1 MHPEVETLAHGRKP
15 GRGWR
20 TSTEKRDVPRARAF
34 ETAPVRRCG
43 SVGAGLYGGP
53 GHALSEESQSLPTSS
68 ASPVLFSTGVSHG
81 RGRSPISHAK
91 SETNQRRR
99 QDMVDKPLTKV
110 RDLTPNSK
118 QVNVLAKVLTV
129 GEPKEVM
136 GKFGD
141 PRKVCEAVVGDDTAV
156 ITLSLWNEQIG
167 SIAKDEVILVDN
179 GYVSLVRGHM
189 RLNVGRYGNL
199 SKSTEAI
206 AEVNQSLDMS
216 QQEFESERRSF
227 GGGGY
232 SGGGGG
238 GGRYSGGGSG
248 GGGGGGGGSGGGSR
262 ERSDS
267 YKRY

>member
-1 MHPEVETLAHGRKP
+1 
-15 GRGWR
+15 
-20 TSTEKRDVPRARAF
+20 
-34 ETAPVRRCG
+34 
-43 SVGAGLYGGP
+43 
-53 GHALSEESQSLPTSS
+53 
-68 ASPVLFSTGVSHG
+68 
-81 RGRSPISHAK
+81 
-91 SETNQRRR
+91 
-99 QDMVDKPLTKV
+99 MVDKPLTKV

-118 QVNVLAKVLTV
+118 QVNVLAKVMSV

-141 PRKVCEAVVGDDTAV
+141 PRKVCEAVVGDDTAT

-167 SIAKDEVILVDN
+167 TIAKDEVILVDN

-199 SKSTEAI
+199 SKSTESI
-206 AEVNQSLDMS
+206 GEVNSTLDMS

-227 GGGGY
+227 GGGRGGGY
-232 SGGGGG
+232 GDRGGYGGG
-238 GGRYSGGGSG
+238 GGRYG
-248 GGGGGGGGSGGGSR
+248 GGGGGGGGSGGGGR

>member
-1 MHPEVETLAHGRKP
+1 
-15 GRGWR
+15 
-20 TSTEKRDVPRARAF
+20 
-34 ETAPVRRCG
+34 
-43 SVGAGLYGGP
+43 
-53 GHALSEESQSLPTSS
+53 
-68 ASPVLFSTGVSHG
+68 
-81 RGRSPISHAK
+81 
-91 SETNQRRR
+91 
-99 QDMVDKPLTKV
+99 MVDKPLTKV

-118 QVNVLAKVLTV
+118 QVNVLAKVLSV

-227 GGGGY
+227 GGGGGFRDRG
-232 SGGGGG
+232 SGGYGGGG
-238 GGRYSGGGSG
+238 GGRYSGGG
-248 GGGGGGGGSGGGSR
+248 GGGSGGGSGGGGR

>member
-1 MHPEVETLAHGRKP
+1 
-15 GRGWR
+15 
-20 TSTEKRDVPRARAF
+20 
-34 ETAPVRRCG
+34 
-43 SVGAGLYGGP
+43 
-53 GHALSEESQSLPTSS
+53 
-68 ASPVLFSTGVSHG
+68 
-81 RGRSPISHAK
+81 
-91 SETNQRRR
+91 
-99 QDMVDKPLTKV
+99 MVDKPLTKV

-118 QVNVLAKVLTV
+118 QVNVLAKVISI

-141 PRKVCEAVVGDDTAV
+141 PRKVCEAVVGDDSAT

-167 SIAKDEVILVDN
+167 TISKDETVLIDN

-189 RLNVGRYGNL
+189 RLNVGRYGQL
-199 SKSTEAI
+199 SKSTESVG
-206 AEVNQSLDMS
+206 EVNQSLDMS

-232 SGGGGG
+232 RDRGGGGYGGGGGG
-238 GGRYSGGGSG
+238 GGRYGGGSG
-248 GGGGGGGGSGGGSR
+248 GGGGGGGGR

>member
-1 MHPEVETLAHGRKP
+1 
-15 GRGWR
+15 
-20 TSTEKRDVPRARAF
+20 
-34 ETAPVRRCG
+34 
-43 SVGAGLYGGP
+43 
-53 GHALSEESQSLPTSS
+53 
-68 ASPVLFSTGVSHG
+68 
-81 RGRSPISHAK
+81 
-91 SETNQRRR
+91 
-99 QDMVDKPLTKV
+99 MVDKPLTKV

-118 QVNVLAKVLTV
+118 QVNVLAKVISI

-227 GGGGY
+227 GGGGFRDRGSGGY

>member
-1 MHPEVETLAHGRKP
+1 MA
-15 GRGWR
+15 
-20 TSTEKRDVPRARAF
+20 
-34 ETAPVRRCG
+34 
-43 SVGAGLYGGP
+43 
-53 GHALSEESQSLPTSS
+53 
-68 ASPVLFSTGVSHG
+68 
-81 RGRSPISHAK
+81 
-91 SETNQRRR
+91 
-99 QDMVDKPLTKV
+99 DKPLTKV

-118 QVNVLAKVLTV
+118 QVNVLAKVLSV

-141 PRKVCEAVVGDDTAV
+141 PRKVCEAVVGDDSAV

-206 AEVNQSLDMS
+206 AEVNSSLDMS

-227 GGGGY
+227 GGGGGY
-232 SGGGGG
+232 RDRGGYGGGG
-238 GGRYSGGGSG
+238 GGRGGYGGGGSG
-248 GGGGGGGGSGGGSR
+248 GGSGGGGSR

>member
-1 MHPEVETLAHGRKP
+1 
-15 GRGWR
+15 
-20 TSTEKRDVPRARAF
+20 
-34 ETAPVRRCG
+34 
-43 SVGAGLYGGP
+43 
-53 GHALSEESQSLPTSS
+53 
-68 ASPVLFSTGVSHG
+68 
-81 RGRSPISHAK
+81 
-91 SETNQRRR
+91 
-99 QDMVDKPLTKV
+99 MVDKPLTKV

-118 QVNVLAKVLTV
+118 QVNVLAKVVTI

-141 PRKVCEAVVGDDTAV
+141 PRKVCEAVVGDDTAT
-156 ITLSLWNEQIG
+156 IILSLWNEQIG
-167 SIAKDEVILVDN
+167 AIQKDEVILVDN

-199 SKSTEAI
+199 SKSADSVGEI
-206 AEVNQSLDMS
+206 NQSLDMS

-232 SGGGGG
+232 RDRGGGYG
-238 GGRYSGGGSG
+238 GGRYGSG
-248 GGGGGGGGSGGGSR
+248 SGGGGGGSGGR

>member
-1 MHPEVETLAHGRKP
+1 
-15 GRGWR
+15 
-20 TSTEKRDVPRARAF
+20 
-34 ETAPVRRCG
+34 
-43 SVGAGLYGGP
+43 
-53 GHALSEESQSLPTSS
+53 
-68 ASPVLFSTGVSHG
+68 
-81 RGRSPISHAK
+81 
-91 SETNQRRR
+91 
-99 QDMVDKPLTKV
+99 MVDKPLTKV

-118 QVNVLAKVLTV
+118 QVNVLAKVTSV

-141 PRKVCEAVVGDDTAV
+141 PRKVCEAVVGDDTAT

-167 SIAKDEVILVDN
+167 TIAKDEVILVDN

-199 SKSTEAI
+199 SKSTESI
-206 AEVNQSLDMS
+206 AEVNTTLDMS

-227 GGGGY
+227 GGGRGGGY
-232 SGGGGG
+232 GDRGGGYGGG
-238 GGRYSGGGSG
+238 GGRYGGGSG
-248 GGGGGGGGSGGGSR
+248 GGGR

>member
-1 MHPEVETLAHGRKP
+1 
-15 GRGWR
+15 
-20 TSTEKRDVPRARAF
+20 
-34 ETAPVRRCG
+34 
-43 SVGAGLYGGP
+43 
-53 GHALSEESQSLPTSS
+53 
-68 ASPVLFSTGVSHG
+68 
-81 RGRSPISHAK
+81 
-91 SETNQRRR
+91 
-99 QDMVDKPLTKV
+99 MVDKPLTKV

-118 QVNVLAKVLTV
+118 QVNVLAKVINV
-129 GEPKEVM
+129 GEAKEVM

-141 PRKVCEAVVGDDTAV
+141 PRKVCEAVVGDDTAT
-156 ITLSLWNEQIG
+156 IILSLWNEQIG

-206 AEVNQSLDMS
+206 PEVNNSLDMS

-227 GGGGY
+227 GGGGGY
-232 SGGGGG
+232 RDRGGGGG
-238 GGRYSGGGSG
+238 GGRYGGGGGGGYGGGSG
-248 GGGGGGGGSGGGSR
+248 GGGGGGGGGR

>member
-1 MHPEVETLAHGRKP
+1 
-15 GRGWR
+15 
-20 TSTEKRDVPRARAF
+20 
-34 ETAPVRRCG
+34 
-43 SVGAGLYGGP
+43 
-53 GHALSEESQSLPTSS
+53 
-68 ASPVLFSTGVSHG
+68 
-81 RGRSPISHAK
+81 
-91 SETNQRRR
+91 
-99 QDMVDKPLTKV
+99 MVDKPLTKV

-118 QVNVLAKVLTV
+118 QVNVLAKVMNV

-141 PRKVCEAVVGDDTAV
+141 PRKVCEAVVGDDTAT

-167 SIAKDEVILVDN
+167 TIQKDEVILVDN

-199 SKSTEAI
+199 SKSTDAI
-206 AEVNQSLDMS
+206 GEINQSLDMS

-232 SGGGGG
+232 RDRGGGGG
-238 GGRYSGGGSG
+238 GGYGGGRYG
-248 GGGGGGGGSGGGSR
+248 GGGGGGGGGQGR

>member
-1 MHPEVETLAHGRKP
+1 
-15 GRGWR
+15 
-20 TSTEKRDVPRARAF
+20 
-34 ETAPVRRCG
+34 
-43 SVGAGLYGGP
+43 
-53 GHALSEESQSLPTSS
+53 
-68 ASPVLFSTGVSHG
+68 
-81 RGRSPISHAK
+81 
-91 SETNQRRR
+91 
-99 QDMVDKPLTKV
+99 MVDKPLTKV

-118 QVNVLAKVLTV
+118 QVNVLAKVQSV

-141 PRKVCEAVVGDDTAV
+141 PRKVCEAVVGDDSAV

-167 SIAKDEVILVDN
+167 TIAKDEVILVDN

-206 AEVNQSLDMS
+206 AEVNGSLDMS

-227 GGGGY
+227 GGGGGY
-232 SGGGGG
+232 RDRGGYGGGG
-238 GGRYSGGGSG
+238 GGRGGYGGGGSG
-248 GGGGGGGGSGGGSR
+248 GGSGGGGSR

>member
-1 MHPEVETLAHGRKP
+1 
-15 GRGWR
+15 
-20 TSTEKRDVPRARAF
+20 
-34 ETAPVRRCG
+34 
-43 SVGAGLYGGP
+43 
-53 GHALSEESQSLPTSS
+53 
-68 ASPVLFSTGVSHG
+68 
-81 RGRSPISHAK
+81 
-91 SETNQRRR
+91 
-99 QDMVDKPLTKV
+99 MVDKPLTKV

-118 QVNVLAKVLTV
+118 QVNVLAKVINV
-129 GEPKEVM
+129 GEAKEVM

-141 PRKVCEAVVGDDTAV
+141 PRKVCEAVVGDDTAT
-156 ITLSLWNEQIG
+156 IILSLWNEQIG

-206 AEVNQSLDMS
+206 PEVNQSLDMS

-232 SGGGGG
+232 RDRGGGGG
-238 GGRYSGGGSG
+238 GGYGGGRYGGGGQG
-248 GGGGGGGGSGGGSR
+248 GGGGGR